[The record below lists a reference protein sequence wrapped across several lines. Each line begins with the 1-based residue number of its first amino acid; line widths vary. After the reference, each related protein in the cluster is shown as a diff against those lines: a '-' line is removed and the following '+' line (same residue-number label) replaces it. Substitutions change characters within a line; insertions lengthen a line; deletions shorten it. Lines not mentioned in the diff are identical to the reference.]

1 MSKSKRP
8 ATSNQQPES
17 SDREALNKIFRYCA
31 YQERSHFE
39 VRSKLFEYQLQSNRV
54 DEILS
59 YLITEGFLNEERYAK
74 AFAGGKFRMMKWGK
88 LKIQR
93 ELESGGVSPRNIAKG
108 LAEIN
113 TADYTRTL
121 LSLVKKKSN
130 QVTDENLYKKKNKI
144 ARFVIGKGY
153 EPELVWEIVNDFI
166 A

>member
-8 ATSNQQPES
+8 AAFSNTQES
-17 SDREALNKIFRYCA
+17 STQEALNKIFRYCA
-31 YQERSHFE
+31 YQERSHQE
-39 VRSKLFEYQLQSNRV
+39 VKNKLFEYGLQVNQV

-93 ELESGGVSPRNIAKG
+93 ELESAGVSPRNIARG
-108 LAEIN
+108 LAEIDN
-113 TADYTRTL
+113 RDYSKTIINL
-121 LSLVKKKSN
+121 LKKKSS
-130 QVTDENLYKKKNKI
+130 QVTDKNIYVKKNKV

-153 EPELVWEIVNDFI
+153 ESDMVWEAVNDFF